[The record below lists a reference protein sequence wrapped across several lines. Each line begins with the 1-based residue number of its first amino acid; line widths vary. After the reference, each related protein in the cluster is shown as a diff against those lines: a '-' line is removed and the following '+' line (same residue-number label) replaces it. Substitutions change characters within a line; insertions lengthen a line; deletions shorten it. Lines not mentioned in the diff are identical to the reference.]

1 MNSMHIN
8 VILKKDKQ
16 EYIIL
21 YYIIYIIVCHVY
33 LFILFYM
40 VCKIIYIYNVYLTF
54 ISKTIYT
61 YNNDYDT

>member
-16 EYIIL
+16 ENIIFYILLCVMFNYLHYFIWCVKL
-21 YYIIYIIVCHVY
+21 Y
-33 LFILFYM
+33 
-40 VCKIIYIYNVYLTF
+40 IYIYKVYLTF

-61 YNNDYDT
+61 YNNDYDI